1 MRILRFAAAQINTTV
16 GNIEGNLTKM
26 KDSVIRAAGDNADV
40 LIFPELTV
48 TGYPP
53 EDLVFKSQF
62 IDSNLAALK
71 ELTDFS
77 RQYPLLIFAG
87 FIDRTDD
94 IYNAAA
100 VIHQGRL
107 IDVYH
112 KIYLP
117 NYGVFDEKRY
127 FASGDSVPVYLYK
140 GVRIGYTI
148 CEDLWYPDGPGHFQ
162 AAVGDAEIIL
172 NSSASPYHTGK
183 QQFREKMYSARAGDE
198 IAALINCNLAG
209 GQDELVF
216 DGTSTAYDESGSLIA
231 RMEPFAEDFQC
242 FDINMESVFRKR
254 LKDVRR
260 REQKRVLESPFRIR
274 EIEIAGSVPA
284 VQSIDKLP
292 EICDL
297 SDEVGSAYQALVLG
311 TRDYVEKNGF
321 KDVLIAISGG
331 IDSALVAVIAAAALG
346 KHRVHGIYLPSQ
358 YSASISGEDAHKLA
372 ANLGIDMHE
381 LEIQPLFEDYLKSLA
396 PAFQG
401 RPFDIAEE
409 NLQSR
414 IRGNIIMALSNKFNW
429 LVLTTGNKSEMS
441 VGYATLYGDMAGGF
455 AVIKDVLKTL
465 VYRIAEYINRE
476 EELIPRR
483 IIDRPPSAEL
493 RPDQKDTDSLPE
505 YDTLDRIIRAYVEED
520 CSLDAIAQDVGDEA
534 LVKRVIRM
542 IDRSE
547 YKRRQ
552 APPGIKITP
561 RAFGRDRRMPITNRY
576 QT

>member
-26 KDSVIRAAGDNADV
+26 KDSVIRAADEKADV

-162 AAVGDAEIIL
+162 ATVGDAEIIL

-274 EIEIAGSVPA
+274 EIEIAGSAPV

-396 PAFQG
+396 PAFEG

>member
-1 MRILRFAAAQINTTV
+1 MRILRFAVAQVNTTV

-26 KDSVIRAAGDNADV
+26 KDSVIRAADGKADV

-62 IDSNLAALK
+62 IDSNLAALR

-127 FASGDSVPVYLYK
+127 FASGDSVPVYLFK

-162 AAVGDAEIIL
+162 ATVGDAEIIL

-216 DGTSTAYDESGSLIA
+216 DGTSTAYDESGSLTA

-254 LKDVRR
+254 LKDIRR
-260 REQKRVLESPFRIR
+260 RERKLVLESPFRIR
-274 EIEIAGSVPA
+274 EVEITGNAPA
-284 VQSIDKLP
+284 LQSIEKLP
-292 EICDL
+292 EICEL
-297 SDEVGSAYQALVLG
+297 SDEVGSAYRALVLG

-321 KDVLIAISGG
+321 RDVLIAISGG
-331 IDSALVAVIAAAALG
+331 IDSAMVAVIAADALG
-346 KHRVHGIYLPSQ
+346 KSRVHGIYLPSQ

-381 LEIQPLFEDYLKSLA
+381 MEIQPLFEDYLKSLA
-396 PAFQG
+396 PAFEG

-441 VGYATLYGDMAGGF
+441 TGYATLYGDMAGGF

-476 EELIPRR
+476 VELIPRR

-505 YDTLDRIIRAYVEED
+505 YDTLDRIISAYVEED
-520 CSLDAIAQDVGDEA
+520 CSLDAIVQDIGDEA

>member
-1 MRILRFAAAQINTTV
+1 MRILRFAISQINTTV
-16 GNIEGNLTKM
+16 GNIEQNLEKM
-26 KDSVIRAAGDNADV
+26 KESVIRAYGENADV
-40 LIFPELTV
+40 LIFPELAI

-71 ELTDFS
+71 ELTGFS
-77 RQYPLLIFAG
+77 SQYPILIFAG

-100 VIHQGRL
+100 VIYKGRL

-127 FASGDSVPVYLYK
+127 FASGDTVPVYIYK

-216 DGTSTAYDESGSLIA
+216 DGSSTAYDESGTLTA
-231 RMEPFAEDFQC
+231 RLEPFAEDFQC

-254 LKDVRR
+254 LKDIRR
-260 REQKRVLESPFRIR
+260 REQKRVLESPFCIR
-274 EIEIAGSVPA
+274 EVEIKGESPA
-284 VQSIDKLP
+284 VQSIGKLP
-292 EICDL
+292 VINAL
-297 SDEVGSAYQALVLG
+297 SDDVGSAYHALVLG

-321 KDVLIAISGG
+321 KDVIIAISGG
-331 IDSALVAVIAAAALG
+331 IDSALVAVIAADALG
-346 KHRVHGIYLPSQ
+346 PERVHGIYLPSQ

-372 ANLGIDMHE
+372 ENLGIDMHE
-381 LEIQPLFEDYLKSLA
+381 LAIQPLFEDYLKSLE
-396 PAFQG
+396 PAFEG

-455 AVIKDVLKTL
+455 AVIKDVLKTM
-465 VYRIAEYINRE
+465 VYRISEYINRE
-476 EELIPRR
+476 EEVIPRR

-505 YDTLDRIIRAYVEED
+505 YDTLDRIIRDYVEED
-520 CSLDAIAQDVGDEA
+520 CSLEAIVQDVGDEA

-542 IDRSE
+542 IDRAE